1 MPGRSEG
8 SSRSSR
14 QAEGGLMTTVTL
26 RAADRPQWPVIENLL
41 QFYNYE
47 LSAWYPITLGE
58 DGRYPIASK
67 TDYFALPGT
76 QAWLILANDELA
88 GFAVVDDEL
97 VDPRRD
103 LNLGYFFVARRFR
116 GRGVGAAAFGGL
128 LARYPGA
135 WELYYLARNAAAA
148 GFWPKAFERAGVREV
163 EVSDVTVQG
172 EPCVM
177 SRFVSPSLGV

>member
-1 MPGRSEG
+1 MSV
-8 SSRSSR
+8 
-14 QAEGGLMTTVTL
+14 VTL

-47 LSAWYPITLGE
+47 LSAWYPIVLGE

-67 TDYFALPGT
+67 ADYLAQPGT
-76 QAWLILANDELA
+76 QAWLILADGELA

-97 VDPRRD
+97 VDARRD

-116 GRGVGAAAFGGL
+116 GRGIGAAAFGGL

-163 EVSDVTVQG
+163 AVSDETVNGQA
-172 EPCVM
+172 CVM
-177 SRFVSPSLGV
+177 NRFNSPSGGA

>member
-1 MPGRSEG
+1 MS
-8 SSRSSR
+8 
-14 QAEGGLMTTVTL
+14 TVTL
-26 RAADRPQWPVIENLL
+26 RAADRPQWPVIENLM

-47 LSAWYPITLGE
+47 LSAWYPIAFGE

-67 TDYFALPGT
+67 ADYLALPGT
-76 QAWLILANDELA
+76 QAWLILADGELA

-148 GFWPKAFERAGVREV
+148 GFWPKAFERAGVREAT
-163 EVSDVTVQG
+163 VSELVLHG
-172 EPCVM
+172 ETCVM
-177 SRFVSPSLGV
+177 NRFASPIPTS

>member
-1 MPGRSEG
+1 
-8 SSRSSR
+8 
-14 QAEGGLMTTVTL
+14 
-26 RAADRPQWPVIENLL
+26 VIENLL

-47 LSAWYPITLGE
+47 LSAWYPIALGE

-67 TDYFALPGT
+67 ASYLAQPGT
-76 QAWLILANDELA
+76 QAWLILADGELA

-116 GRGVGAAAFGGL
+116 GRGIGAAAFGGL

-163 EVSDVTVQG
+163 AVSEETVHGQA
-172 EPCVM
+172 CVM
-177 SRFVSPSLGV
+177 NRFVSPSGG

>member
-1 MPGRSEG
+1 MSV
-8 SSRSSR
+8 
-14 QAEGGLMTTVTL
+14 VTL

-47 LSAWYPITLGE
+47 LSAWYPIVLGE
-58 DGRYPIASK
+58 DGRYPIGFK
-67 TDYFALPGT
+67 TGYLAQPGT
-76 QAWLILANDELA
+76 QAWLILADGELA

-97 VDPRRD
+97 VDARRD

-116 GRGVGAAAFGGL
+116 GRGIGAAAFGGL

-148 GFWPKAFERAGVREV
+148 GFWPKAFERAGVSEV
-163 EVSDVTVQG
+163 AVSGETVDGQA
-172 EPCVM
+172 CVM
-177 SRFVSPSLGV
+177 NRFVSPSGGA

>member
-1 MPGRSEG
+1 
-8 SSRSSR
+8 
-14 QAEGGLMTTVTL
+14 MTTVTL
-26 RAADRPQWPVIENLL
+26 RAADRPQWPVIENLM

-47 LSAWYPITLGE
+47 LSAWYPLALGE

-67 TDYFALPGT
+67 TGYLALPGT
-76 QAWLILANDELA
+76 QSWLILADGELA

-97 VDPRRD
+97 VNPRRD

-116 GRGVGAAAFGGL
+116 GRGIGAAAFGGL

-163 EVSDVTVQG
+163 AVSEETVHGQA
-172 EPCVM
+172 CVM
-177 SRFVSPSLGV
+177 NRFVSPSGG

>member
-1 MPGRSEG
+1 
-8 SSRSSR
+8 
-14 QAEGGLMTTVTL
+14 MTTVTL
-26 RAADRPQWPVIENLL
+26 RAADRAQWPAIENLL

-47 LSAWYPITLGE
+47 LSAWYPIAFGE
-58 DGRYPIASK
+58 DGRYAIASK
-67 TDYFALPGT
+67 ADYLAQPGT
-76 QAWLILANDELA
+76 QAWLILADGELA

-135 WELYYLARNAAAA
+135 WELYYLARNEAAAA
-148 GFWPKAFERAGVREV
+148 FWPKACERVGLSGV
-163 EVSDVTVQG
+163 EVSEIIVDEQA
-172 EPCVM
+172 CVM
-177 SRFVSPSLGV
+177 NRFAVAPTLADPP

>member
-1 MPGRSEG
+1 MSV
-8 SSRSSR
+8 
-14 QAEGGLMTTVTL
+14 VTL

-47 LSAWYPITLGE
+47 LSAWYPIVLGE
-58 DGRYPIASK
+58 DGRYPIGFK
-67 TDYFALPGT
+67 TGYLAQPGT
-76 QAWLILANDELA
+76 QAWLILADGELA

-97 VDPRRD
+97 VDARRD

-116 GRGVGAAAFGGL
+116 GRGIGAAAFGGL

-148 GFWPKAFERAGVREV
+148 GFWPKAFECAGVREV
-163 EVSDVTVQG
+163 AVSGETVHGQA
-172 EPCVM
+172 CVM
-177 SRFVSPSLGV
+177 NRFVSPSGGA